1 MTRWRVPFS
10 SPELGPAERASLLEA
25 FDSGWPSQGPRTREF
40 EEAFA
45 RATGVR
51 HAVAVSSGTAALH
64 LALLSL
70 RLAPGDE
77 VIVPSLTFVATASA
91 VVAAGGVPVFA
102 DVTSL
107 DDPCISAASVEPML
121 APRTRAIIA
130 MHYGGMPC
138 EMDALRRLASGRGLS
153 VIEDAAHAVGALLDG
168 RAAGSLSDAGCF
180 SFHATKNLTTI
191 EGGMITT
198 DDAACADRVRAL
210 RSHGLTALSWERS
223 QGASPDRDVRAPGL
237 NYKMDDLRAAM
248 GLAGLEGLVARNAR
262 RSAIAQRYREAVAG
276 SERLAL
282 AFSATRP
289 GRVAAPHLASLLI
302 SGASSGREERAELVA
317 KFEHAGVQT
326 SHHYVPAHHL
336 TAYRGAQRLP
346 ITEAFAERQITLPL
360 FSTMTD
366 EQVELTCALLT

>member
-25 FDSGWPSQGPRTREF
+25 LDSGWPSQGPRTREF

-262 RSAIAQRYREAVAG
+262 RSAIVQRYREAVAG

-282 AFSATRP
+282 AFSSTRP
-289 GRVAAPHLASLLI
+289 GRVAAPH
-302 SGASSGREERAELVA
+302 
-317 KFEHAGVQT
+317 HA
-326 SHHYVPAHHL
+326 
-336 TAYRGAQRLP
+336 R
-346 ITEAFAERQITLPL
+346 
-360 FSTMTD
+360 
-366 EQVELTCALLT
+366 